1 MKRQILY
8 ILSVF
13 IIVGCSLN
21 AGSGATSGLI
31 GGGIGYMIGRS
42 TAPRERTTVREV
54 VYTDNGASASRVNNL
69 ERTLA
74 RKDDEIADLQ
84 QDNRRLLKENQKLNS
99 EVRNLKLDIA
109 DLQKELREASKEKRQ
124 LKRNEVKHLIEDD
137 GMK

>member
-13 IIVGCSLN
+13 MIAACSLN

-99 EVRNLKLDIA
+99 ELRNLKLDVA